1 MAVGRYA
8 GSTASRRRRA
18 KPKPTPLYANFLG
31 FIAVAGADQQGHGC
45 LVHVWLILL
54 NLNPKVEIELQKP
67 PRLFGD
73 PSYVPTTDDVG
84 GLVYL
89 EAVLRKNLRLDRTH
103 WCFNAKDSWSD
114 TFAKKGCFGDEC
126 NGASNLQ
133 TPAVSTAPPRAR
145 NQ

>member
-1 MAVGRYA
+1 M
-8 GSTASRRRRA
+8 
-18 KPKPTPLYANFLG
+18 
-31 FIAVAGADQQGHGC
+31 
-45 LVHVWLILL
+45 WLILL

-114 TFAKKGCFGDEC
+114 TFAKKGMVHEHRLFKCGM
-126 NGASNLQ
+126 GPLQ
-133 TPAVSTAPPRAR
+133 RVTRSINPRYDLVIVIHAFHSLSAYHSSTDPGTILCC
-145 NQ
+145 